1 MLPSR
6 QEADREQDS
15 GPRNHLLGD
24 GSAACEGIRG
34 HEGWAGVLQH
44 PGEGRR
50 QGSELRK
57 GRVRRALPA
66 PGRFA
71 GGFVDATK
79 YKLEVPIS
87 YSLLTQVNQ

>member
-1 MLPSR
+1 MPSR
-6 QEADREQDS
+6 QGADPEQDS
-15 GPRNHLLGD
+15 NPQNHLQGD
-24 GSAACEGIRG
+24 GSAACEGTRG
-34 HEGWAGVLQH
+34 HEGWAGVPQH

-66 PGRFA
+66 PGRCA
-71 GGFVDATK
+71 RRFVDATK

>member
-1 MLPSR
+1 MPSR
-6 QEADREQDS
+6 QEADPEQDS